1 MNLLIANEIFCIVK
15 QRSQLLKTM
24 NKAEHCL
31 VTLVA
36 ISKWSSLWFT
46 SLEQTPLIIIIISN
60 LIANYYYY
68 LLK

>member
-24 NKAEHCL
+24 NKAQHCL

-46 SLEQTPLIIIIISN
+46 SLEQTPLIIIISN
-60 LIANYYYY
+60 LIANYYY

>member
-31 VTLVA
+31 LTLVA
-36 ISKWSSLWFT
+36 I
-46 SLEQTPLIIIIISN
+46 LEQTPLIIIIISN

-68 LLK
+68 YSFK